1 MIPKFTQI
9 RFSVLAS
16 VFCIVSLTISSFA
29 IASTTIEPEPTP
41 AQEAVT
47 ESKDCDPAT
56 HVLLSEY
63 QAEFYDKV
71 QEFMSSEEMVSA
83 GLSKLEQEYFL
94 STSKVLALRPSK
106 LESAKSI
113 DTILKREAS
122 YKICNDLLDRVIQ
135 EIDTVYQSAIQRT
148 LSEKSSLMLVDKYD
162 SINTNLRKLIDNLNS
177 LTNQVKSFDNKL
189 PCYID
194 RCLF

>member
-1 MIPKFTQI
+1 MIPKLTQI
-9 RFSVLAS
+9 RFPALVTA
-16 VFCIVSLTISSFA
+16 FCIVSLTISSLA
-29 IASTTIEPEPTP
+29 IAGTTPERKPTP

-56 HVLLSEY
+56 HILLSEY
-63 QAEFYDKV
+63 QAEFYEKV
-71 QEFMSSEEMVSA
+71 AEFMNSDQMVSA
-83 GLSKLEQEYFL
+83 GLEGLEQEYFL
-94 STSKVLALRPSK
+94 STSKVVALRPSK

-122 YKICNDLLDRVIQ
+122 YKVCNDLLDRVIQ
-135 EIDTVYQSAIQRT
+135 EIDVVYQSAVQRT

-162 SINTNLRKLIDNLNS
+162 SINTNLRKLVDNLSS
-177 LTNQVKSFDNKL
+177 LTNQVKSFDNQL